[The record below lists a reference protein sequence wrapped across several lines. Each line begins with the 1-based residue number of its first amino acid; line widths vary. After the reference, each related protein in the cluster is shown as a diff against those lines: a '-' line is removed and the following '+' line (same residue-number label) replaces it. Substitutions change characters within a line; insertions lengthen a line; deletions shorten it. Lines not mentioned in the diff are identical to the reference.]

1 MIFIAWLDVFT
12 HAPTQNPTV
21 SPSVFELNL
30 ARTKLAMNPQPEL
43 GGSRAMLSPAAA
55 LELTRF
61 AVSDPK
67 NNLLAKRLGY
77 CANINLLD
85 GVPKVDGFF
94 SLTPREFDGLLTLI
108 YSNPNADFSRLENFM
123 GVSQTT
129 APDSVLAWQART
141 NFLPLVTAGQKP
153 VFTDDTNAL
162 IAFGRSD
169 FDGSKIIFLSPDEKS
184 FVTVSNQT
192 AAKILAA
199 KFGNNAVDIEATAD
213 EPSLVVIAQTY
224 YHNWTAAVDGQP
236 ARLLRANAAFQAV
249 QIPTGK
255 HQIHLAYRDRAFQ
268 IGAALSLTTLMAC
281 GFGLAWCRRRD
292 TSNL

>member
-1 MIFIAWLDVFT
+1 
-12 HAPTQNPTV
+12 
-21 SPSVFELNL
+21 LNL
-30 ARTKLAMNPQPEL
+30 AQTKLAMNPQPEL
-43 GGSRAMLSPAAA
+43 GSSRAMLSPAAA

-94 SLTPREFDGLLTLI
+94 SLTPREFDGLLTDI
-108 YSNPNADFSRLENFM
+108 YSVTNADFSRLEDFM

-129 APDSVLAWQART
+129 ASNSVLAWQART
-141 NFLPLVTAGQKP
+141 NFLPLVTGGQRP
-153 VFTDDTNAL
+153 VFVDDANAL
-162 IAFGRSD
+162 LAFGQND
-169 FDGSKIIFLSPDEKS
+169 FDGSKIVFLPPEEKS

-199 KFGNNAVDIEATAD
+199 KFGHDTVDIEVTAS

-224 YHNWTAAVDGQP
+224 HHNWTAEVDGQP
-236 ARLLRANAAFQAV
+236 ARLLRANVAFQAV
-249 QIPTGK
+249 EMPTGK
-255 HQIHLAYRDRAFQ
+255 HQIHLAYGDRAFQ
-268 IGAALSLTTLMAC
+268 IGAAISLCVLFNC
-281 GFGLAWCRRRD
+281 LVGLALMLIRQNSRPQKPVLEGGD
-292 TSNL
+292 SFL